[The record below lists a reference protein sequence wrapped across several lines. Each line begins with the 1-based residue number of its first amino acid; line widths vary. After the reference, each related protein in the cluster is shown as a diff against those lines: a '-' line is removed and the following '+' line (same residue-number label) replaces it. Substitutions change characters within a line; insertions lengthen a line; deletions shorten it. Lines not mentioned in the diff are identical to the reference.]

1 MNVMKNFLSA
11 VIMFLLPMW
20 ASAQNEG
27 CRVSII
33 PHAGVTISKM
43 DGSALTTSKEWK
55 AGYTFGA
62 SVEVPLSQYYSL
74 MTGVDFS
81 LIGTGFKEQK
91 EKYASANEKLDV
103 TYLSVPLQIKAY
115 FSGVKGLAVHI
126 GVQAGMLFSAK
137 DKITI
142 HSIRTMN
149 LGDGSSS
156 MYLWESFK
164 EKKSESVSSNF
175 RNIVASIPFGVSYEW
190 RHITIDASY
199 CFEVRKAISLKSYD
213 FWGNIA
219 DTPTARNHAVYIT
232 AGYKFTL

>member
-11 VIMFLLPMW
+11 VIMFLLSMW

-27 CRVSII
+27 RRVSII

-43 DGSALTTSKEWK
+43 DGSALTASKEWK

-62 SVEVPLSQYYSL
+62 SVEIPLSRYYSL
-74 MTGVDFS
+74 MTGADFS

-126 GVQAGMLFSAK
+126 GVQVGMLISAK

-142 HSIRTMN
+142 HSIRTMD

-156 MYLWESFK
+156 MYLWESYK
-164 EKKSESVSSNF
+164 EKKSESVSGNF
-175 RNIVASIPFGVSYEW
+175 RNIVADIPLGVSYEW

-199 CFEVRKAISLKSYD
+199 CFEVRKAVNLKSYD

-219 DTPTARNHAVYIT
+219 DSPTARNHAVYIT

>member
-126 GVQAGMLFSAK
+126 GVQAG
-137 DKITI
+137 
-142 HSIRTMN
+142 
-149 LGDGSSS
+149 DGSSS

-199 CFEVRKAISLKSYD
+199 CFEVRKAVSLKSYD

>member
-43 DGSALTTSKEWK
+43 DGSALTTSKVWK

-142 HSIRTMN
+142 HSIRTMD

-156 MYLWESFK
+156 MYLWESYK

-175 RNIVASIPFGVSYEW
+175 RNIVASIPLGVSYEW

-199 CFEVRKAISLKSYD
+199 CFEVRKAVSLKSYD

>member
-27 CRVSII
+27 RRVSII

-62 SVEVPLSQYYSL
+62 GVEVPLSQYYSL

-91 EKYASANEKLDV
+91 EKYASANEKLEV

-115 FSGVKGLAVHI
+115 FSGVKGFAVHI
-126 GVQAGMLFSAK
+126 GVQAGMLISAK

-142 HSIRTMN
+142 YSIRTMD

-156 MYLWESFK
+156 MYLWESYK
-164 EKKSESVSSNF
+164 EKKSESVSGNF
-175 RNIVASIPFGVSYEW
+175 RNIVTDIPFGVSYEW

-199 CFEVRKAISLKSYD
+199 CFEVRKAVSLKSYD

-219 DTPTARNHAVYIT
+219 DSPTARNHAVYIT

>member
-27 CRVSII
+27 RRVSII

-142 HSIRTMN
+142 H

-199 CFEVRKAISLKSYD
+199 CFEVRKAVSLKSYD